1 MQQIAQR
8 RTMRRYA
15 ENVIIFVQQRIQ
27 RGKHSFL
34 NLPFGFAARITDVKF
49 LGIFPTAADI
59 RPQFVKL
66 GRRNSCLLCTS
77 DAADE

>member
-34 NLPFGFAARITDVKF
+34 NLPFGFAARITK
-49 LGIFPTAADI
+49 
-59 RPQFVKL
+59 R
-66 GRRNSCLLCTS
+66 
-77 DAADE
+77 

>member
-1 MQQIAQR
+1 
-8 RTMRRYA
+8 MRRYA

-66 GRRNSCLLCTS
+66 GRRNSFRFAETAFPKLFPIFNRQI
-77 DAADE
+77 